1 MGGKRTG
8 RGNYL
13 YFCIAVLMYLAAF
26 GCAVPEKPKEP
37 PPEIL
42 SVVPD
47 ARDDLIRA
55 QRLLAQGNYQSSLR
69 VNEEVLAGPAGSRQG
84 DEALFNIGL
93 IFAHHGNPNR
103 DYQKSIA
110 SFKKLARE
118 YPNSPLTDQGKI
130 WTEVLEENIRLKRAS
145 SEALQ
150 ENARLKQIIE
160 QSKKV
165 DVEIEEKKRE
175 EKR

>member
-1 MGGKRTG
+1 VGRKRNR
-8 RGNYL
+8 RGNYV
-13 YFCIAVLMYLAAF
+13 YVCIAILMYLAAF
-26 GCAVPEKPKEP
+26 GCAVPEKTAEP

-42 SVVPD
+42 TAVPD
-47 ARDDLIRA
+47 AREDLGRA
-55 QRLLAQGNYQSSLR
+55 QQLLAQGNYRSSLR
-69 VNEEVLAGPAGSRQG
+69 VNEGVLAGPAGSRQG
-84 DEALFNIGL
+84 DEALFNIAL

-110 SFKKLARE
+110 TFKKLARE
-118 YPNSPLTDQGKI
+118 YPYSFLADQGKI
-130 WTEVLEENIRLKRAS
+130 WMEVLEENIRLKRAS

-150 ENARLKQIIE
+150 ENARLKEIIE

>member
-1 MGGKRTG
+1 MGRKRTR
-8 RGNYL
+8 RGNYV
-13 YFCIAVLMYLAAF
+13 YFCVAVLMCLAAT
-26 GCAVPEKPKEP
+26 GCAVPEKPVEP
-37 PPEIL
+37 SPEIL
-42 SVVPD
+42 SAVPD
-47 ARDDLIRA
+47 AREDLVRA
-55 QRLLAQGNYQSSLR
+55 RRLLAQGNYQSSMR

-84 DEALFNIGL
+84 DEALFNIAL
-93 IFAHHGNPNR
+93 IYAHHGNPSR

-110 SFKKLARE
+110 TFRKLARE
-118 YPNSPLTDQGKI
+118 YPHSPLTVQGKI

-145 SEALQ
+145 SDALQ